1 MSSID
6 DLLLWMI
13 GKNFI
18 LLEVKD
24 KYILAAP
31 KVNMFVLILLW
42 FCDKILDNTNL
53 AHQPSATN

>member
-6 DLLLWMI
+6 DLLLWMT

-18 LLEVKD
+18 LLEIKD

-31 KVNMFVLILLW
+31 KVNMSVLILL
-42 FCDKILDNTNL
+42 
-53 AHQPSATN
+53 

>member
-6 DLLLWMI
+6 DLLLWMT

-18 LLEVKD
+18 LVEIKD

-31 KVNMFVLILLW
+31 KVNMSVSILLW
-42 FCDKILDNTNL
+42 FCDNVVDNTNL
-53 AHQPSATN
+53 THY